1 VLTRLQLPKDTL
13 FLYAGEFGRAVL
25 AELDTHGSTVLPAEE
40 PTYVASLPFARLI
53 ITAWPGERFD
63 DRDRVDS
70 VAFFRKIPSLG
81 LSLTPSR
88 ITCGPLVRPG
98 ASACYSCYHNRR
110 LQHERRT
117 TQTSGFADSLDEGFG
132 APDIAIAV
140 GMLHGALVELSHPAE
155 GIGGTVR
162 EFNLVHGMTSRYN
175 TVAIDRCPRCS
186 HRFSD
191 DRELTAAFSTL
202 IN

>member
-1 VLTRLQLPKDTL
+1 MLTRLQLPKDTL

-40 PTYVASLPFARLI
+40 LTMLLRFRSLASSLQLGQV
-53 ITAWPGERFD
+53 TGFD

-110 LQHERRT
+110 LQHERR